1 MPWKP
6 SEAGEVPTLGWYAI
20 DWITQVLAAPDR
32 AEYEPFR
39 LYPEQEIS
47 SSGSTARPEP
57 AVGGTAVASSPGHVA
72 GASRRCWPPLR
83 ALKRSA
89 MWS

>member
-6 SEAGEVPTLGWYAI
+6 SEPGEVPTLGWYAI

-39 LYPEQEIS
+39 LYPS
-47 SSGSTARPEP
+47 KRTSFPPVLRARPEP
-57 AVGGTAVASSPGHVA
+57 AGVGGSAVA
-72 GASRRCWPPLR
+72 
-83 ALKRSA
+83 
-89 MWS
+89 